1 VKIKKEERLTNSVDT
16 LSLRLDGLGGTEE
29 PLGLIGD
36 I

>member
-1 VKIKKEERLTNSVDT
+1 MKRKKEERLTNSADT

-29 PLGLIGD
+29 PLGLIRD